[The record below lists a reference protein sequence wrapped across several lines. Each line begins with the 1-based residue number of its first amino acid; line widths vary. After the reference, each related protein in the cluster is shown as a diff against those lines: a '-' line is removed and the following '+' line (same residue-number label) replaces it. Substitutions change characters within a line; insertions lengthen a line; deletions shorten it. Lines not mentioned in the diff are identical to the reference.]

1 MPRNVLVIE
10 DHRNIANLI
19 RIQLQNLGCE
29 VQLAFDGA
37 SGLREAES
45 KAYDIII
52 LDLMLPG
59 IDGLEICRRLRD
71 KERYTPILMLTAK
84 SSEADRVLGLD
95 VGADDYLS
103 KPFSIAELVARV
115 KAFFRRADA
124 LGSSVQE
131 SAQGILA
138 VGDLVI
144 DVAKREV
151 TVRGKPVNLTA
162 TEFAL
167 LLHFAQNPGRVFT
180 RSQLLNMVWSYDYT
194 GYEDT
199 VKSHVNRLRS
209 KIEQDAANPRYI
221 LTVWGTGYKFDD
233 NKSRGSSSLA

>member
-19 RIQLQNLGCE
+19 RIHLQDFGCE

-37 SGLREAES
+37 SGLSEAES
-45 KAYDIII
+45 KPYDLII

-59 IDGLEICRRLRD
+59 IDGLEICRRLRE

-95 VGADDYLS
+95 MGADDYLT
-103 KPFSIAELVARV
+103 KPFSVAELVARV

-124 LGSSVQE
+124 LASGPQKT
-131 SAQGILA
+131 SAPEILVIGA
-138 VGDLVI
+138 LVI
-144 DVAKREV
+144 DVTKREV
-151 TVRGKPVNLTA
+151 TLRGKPVNLTA

-180 RSQLLNMVWSYDYT
+180 RSQLLTAVWSYDYT

-199 VKSHVNRLRS
+199 VKSHINRLRT
-209 KIEQDAANPRYI
+209 KIEQDPANPRYI
-221 LTVWGTGYKFDD
+221 LTVWGVGYRFNDEKTRGTGV
-233 NKSRGSSSLA
+233 